1 MKNFSEA
8 TVIKS
13 ELKVSMSLTL
23 EPIGKVPCVVQI
35 NNSIVFENI
44 LTDTIILNRDLGLE
58 DTIDINIQIHRHH
71 PDAVIV
77 SLIVENKEIL
87 PKYQHLAEPPT
98 NYLDQSGTWTFRI
111 SNFYPWFH
119 KITGQGW
126 II

>member
-13 ELKVSMSLTL
+13 NLKVSMSLTL
-23 EPIGKVPCVVQI
+23 EPIGKVSCLVRI
-35 NNSIVFENI
+35 NDSIVFENI
-44 LTDTIILNRDLGLE
+44 LSDTIVLKRDLRLE

-77 SLIVENKEIL
+77 SLAVDNKEIL
-87 PKYQHLAEPPT
+87 PKYQHLTDPPT
-98 NYLDQSGTWTFRI
+98 NYLDQSGTWVFKI

-119 KITGQGW
+119 NVTGQGW